1 MERLVLLPAATRLT
15 APGVKRID
23 LGLGRRVGVRLLL
36 RVVGFLQLP
45 VQVSG
50 LVAQDENMPETAA
63 PVTSSAPCSSS
74 QSASVSAQFWKT
86 PRVRPLRTA

>member
-1 MERLVLLPAATRLT
+1 MYDVERLVLLPAATRLT
-15 APGVKRID
+15 APGVLRID

-63 PVTSSAPCSSS
+63 PVTSSAPCSVVAWLTAAREL
-74 QSASVSAQFWKT
+74 SAPTYK
-86 PRVRPLRTA
+86 